1 MKPVFNDALE
11 GVFVTDAEGKIIA
24 LDRACERLFGYQ
36 ADEIAGKPAA
46 LLLSIPNAASVDA
59 YFSKHFAG
67 GITLQASRRRFGRRK
82 DGTTF
87 PAEFSIVH
95 TKTPTGVSLFVC
107 VIYDIKRGTSFKTA
121 LHEGE
126 EQLKAVV
133 DTAVDGV
140 ILIDSL
146 GTVRM
151 FNPACEDIFGY
162 RDDEVVGRN
171 VKMLMPTPFHEEH
184 DRYLHDYSRSGVRR
198 IIGIGREVEGRRKN
212 GTTFP
217 MELSVGEARH
227 KGEPLF
233 VGIIRDITERKQFKK
248 ELEES
253 AEQLKAVVDTAV
265 DGVILIDSLG
275 TVRMFN
281 PACERI
287 FGYLNDEV
295 VGRNVKM
302 LMPPP
307 FHEEHDRYL
316 EGYRQSGVRRIIGIG
331 REVEGRRRDG
341 TTFPMEL
348 SVGEA
353 RHRGE
358 PLFVGII
365 RDITE
370 RRQFKKELQ
379 ESAEQLKA
387 VVDTAVDGVILIDS
401 LGNVRMFNPACERV
415 FGYQQD
421 EVLGHNVKM
430 LMPTPFHEE
439 HDHYLENYRR
449 SGERKIIGIGRAVE
463 GRRKDGTTFPME
475 LSVGEARHNGEPLF
489 VGIIRDITKRKQSED
504 QRELLLKEL
513 TESNIERGHF
523 AHVAAHDLGQS
534 VRMVSSFCGL
544 LSDNYGNQLDDRGRQ
559 YLSIMA
565 NAAHAMK
572 ALLDDIVEHGRLD
585 FEKGD
590 AAWFDAGKT
599 LEEVLHSLGEP
610 IEKSGAVVTN
620 DPLPTIWTI
629 QVRFARV
636 LQNLIANAIKYV
648 PAGVTPRVHLSVTTT
663 ADEWVFSIADNG
675 IGIHPQYH
683 ARIFEPFKRL
693 HTAREYSG
701 AGMGLAICKKI
712 VEGLDGR
719 ILVESAPG
727 RGSTFS
733 FTVRQRQEGAQDG

>member
-1 MKPVFNDALE
+1 MKPVLNDALE

-46 LLLSIPNAASVDA
+46 LLLSIPDVASVEA
-59 YFSKHFAG
+59 YFGKHFAG
-67 GITLQASRRRFGRRK
+67 GVTLQASRQRLGRRK
-82 DGTTF
+82 DGSTF

-95 TKTPTGVSLFVC
+95 TKTSIGNSLFVG
-107 VIYDIKRGTSFKTA
+107 VIHDIKRGASFKTA

-184 DRYLHDYSRSGVRR
+184 DRYLHDYRRSGVRR

-217 MELSVGEARH
+217 MELSVGETRH

-275 TVRMFN
+275 SVRMFN

-287 FGYLNDEV
+287 FGYRHDDV

-316 EGYRQSGVRRIIGIG
+316 EDYRRSGVRRIIGIG

-353 RHRGE
+353 RHKGE

-370 RRQFKKELQ
+370 RKQFKKELQ
-379 ESAEQLKA
+379 ESAEQLRA
-387 VVDTAVDGVILIDS
+387 VVDTAVDGVILIDT
-401 LGNVRMFNPACERV
+401 LGNVRMFNPACENV
-415 FGYQQD
+415 FGYRQE
-421 EVLGHNVKM
+421 EVLGRNVKM

-449 SGERKIIGIGRAVE
+449 SGERKIIGIGREVA

-489 VGIIRDITKRKQSED
+489 VGIIRDITRRKQSDD
-504 QRELLLKEL
+504 QKESLLTQL
-513 TESNIERGHF
+513 TQSNVERGHF

-544 LSDNYGNQLDDRGRQ
+544 LSANYGNQLDERGRQ
-559 YLSIMA
+559 YVSIMA
-565 NAAHAMK
+565 SAAHAMQ

-585 FEKGD
+585 FETGD
-590 AAWFDAGKT
+590 AAWFDAGKV
-599 LEEVLHSLGEP
+599 LEEVLRSLGEP
-610 IEKSGAVVTN
+610 IEKSGAVVTS

-636 LQNLIANAIKYV
+636 LQNLIANGIKYV
-648 PAGVTPRVHLSVTTT
+648 EPGVMPKVHVSVTTT
-663 ADEWVFSIADNG
+663 ADEWMFSVADNG
-675 IGIHPQYH
+675 IGIHPEYH

-693 HTAREYSG
+693 HTAKEYSG

-712 VEGLDGR
+712 VEGLGGR
-719 ILVESAPG
+719 LSIESSPG
-727 RGSTFS
+727 AGSTFS
-733 FTVRQRQEGAQDG
+733 FSVRRQEAQND